1 MNAII
6 FSALGGVAMML
17 SSILVKNK
25 SLLKYI
31 ALILLAIV
39 LVANIQETYGH
50 FSFGINI
57 KGMFVFTKSALYF
70 NTLIILSVG
79 LYFLVSGSQITKA
92 GNYPAEYF
100 ALIFF
105 VLSGVFILSSYNSLL
120 MLFLGIEIMTIP
132 LYILTGADK
141 NNLKGNEASLKYFLM
156 GSFSTGIMLMG
167 ITLMYGATGTFG
179 LDTAKSISLMGGP
192 ENYGIIEPL
201 GMILIFIAFLFKVSA
216 APFHFWAP
224 DVYDGAPTVFTGF
237 MASVVKAAGFFAFIH
252 LFQNK
257 SVELVDSWKIL
268 LPFIIILTLLIGNIT
283 AVFQQSVKRMLAY
296 SSIAQAGFMLFA
308 LYNNTFSTEGI
319 LIYTVAYT
327 VATIGIFSILGKM
340 KDYTY
345 DGFNGLAKKQPFVAF
360 ANTVFFM
367 SLAGIP
373 LTGGFFAKYY
383 MLSAAISGNGMGLL
397 WLVIVALIFAA
408 ISVYYYFRVIK
419 SMYFKEGD
427 AGINDVTPAFK
438 YALALLVAI
447 VFLIGIYP
455 SIITNWLYF

>member
-1 MNAII
+1 
-6 FSALGGVAMML
+6 
-17 SSILVKNK
+17 
-25 SLLKYI
+25 
-31 ALILLAIV
+31 
-39 LVANIQETYGH
+39 
-50 FSFGINI
+50 
-57 KGMFVFTKSALYF
+57 
-70 NTLIILSVG
+70 
-79 LYFLVSGSQITKA
+79 
-92 GNYPAEYF
+92 
-100 ALIFF
+100 
-105 VLSGVFILSSYNSLL
+105 
-120 MLFLGIEIMTIP
+120 
-132 LYILTGADK
+132 
-141 NNLKGNEASLKYFLM
+141 
-156 GSFSTGIMLMG
+156 MG
-167 ITLMYGATGTFG
+167 ITLMYGATGSFG
-179 LDTAKSISLMGGP
+179 IEAAKGVSLLGGP
-192 ENYGIIEPL
+192 INYGIIEPL
-201 GMILIFIAFLFKVSA
+201 GMLLIFISFLFKVSA

-252 LFQNK
+252 LFSEK
-257 SVELVDSWKIL
+257 SAELVDSWKIL
-268 LPFIIILTLLIGNIT
+268 LPFVIILTLLIGNIT

-308 LYNNTFSTEGI
+308 LYNNTFSKEGL
-319 LIYTVAYT
+319 LIYTIAYT

-383 MLSAAISGNGMGLL
+383 MLSAAISGNGIGIL

-408 ISVYYYFRVIK
+408 ISVYYYFGVIK
-419 SMYFKEGD
+419 SMYFKEGE
-427 AGINDVTPAFK
+427 AEINDVTPAFK

-447 VFLIGIYP
+447 VFIIGIYP